1 MPTKTT
7 RGGAGRCGPA
17 RPLRIRG
24 TSPSAATCRR
34 LLVAHGVPEHI
45 RRHSGQ
51 VARVARQVS
60 AALRVRGERID
71 AGLIEAAALLH
82 DIAKAPCLES
92 RLDHAAE
99 GGRVLRELGLAGVAA
114 VVERHVHLGPWD
126 PRGPVTEA
134 EVVNYAD
141 KRVLYEGVVSL
152 EERFRDL
159 ILRYGKGRRRIRGAH
174 PAQLGDDG
182 GGRGEDLPGAPLPPR
197 RHPFRAGAA
206 RRRAPVTVPAR
217 IGVYGGTFNPVH
229 MAHLVL
235 AEDVRERLGLER
247 VLFVPA
253 NLPPH
258 KGEALPGGAERLALV
273 RLAIRGNP
281 GFGAIDLEVRRG
293 GAPTPSTR
301 CGRSRG
307 AARGSASC
315 SS

>member
-1 MPTKTT
+1 MPTKTM

-34 LLVAHGVPEHI
+34 LLVAHDVPEHI

-60 AALRVRGERID
+60 VALRARGERID
-71 AGLIEAAALLH
+71 SGLIEAAALLH

-141 KRVLYEGVVSL
+141 KRVLYEEVVSL

-159 ILRYGKGRRRIRGAH
+159 IVRYGQGRLEFEERIRRNWAMMEAVEVKIFRGLPIH
-174 PAQLGDDG
+174 PGEIRS
-182 GGRGEDLPGAPLPPR
+182 GRAP
-197 RHPFRAGAA
+197 RAGA
-206 RRRAPVTVPAR
+206 RP
-217 IGVYGGTFNPVH
+217 
-229 MAHLVL
+229 
-235 AEDVRERLGLER
+235 
-247 VLFVPA
+247 
-253 NLPPH
+253 
-258 KGEALPGGAERLALV
+258 
-273 RLAIRGNP
+273 
-281 GFGAIDLEVRRG
+281 
-293 GAPTPSTR
+293 
-301 CGRSRG
+301 
-307 AARGSASC
+307 
-315 SS
+315 